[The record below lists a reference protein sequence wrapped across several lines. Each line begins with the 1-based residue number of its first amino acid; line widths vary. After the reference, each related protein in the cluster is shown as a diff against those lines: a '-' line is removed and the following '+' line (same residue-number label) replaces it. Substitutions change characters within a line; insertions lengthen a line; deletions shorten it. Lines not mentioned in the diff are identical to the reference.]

1 MPTNARTVRH
11 SIVVYFTTPLHN
23 FSLLGNR
30 VSGTQHER
38 RSQSGEMDAHRD
50 YLRFAAVEDATT
62 KSVAGHL
69 RDVVSVVRTRLFEV
83 YMLLVSAAI
92 GAVILTYLR
101 WHKRPNEV
109 RWFLR
114 LWSAC
119 FIHGARAI
127 TGTRFRL
134 EGLENIPDRP
144 VIFVGNHQSYWESIA
159 MTVFV
164 PNINVVTKRAA
175 MSIPVFGWG
184 LRHAPMTPV
193 DRDEPGKNLRRMMRQ
208 GKQAIREGRSILIY
222 PEGSRVPPG
231 EFRPFSRGLAPLYR
245 HCGCDVVP
253 FVTDAG
259 VHWPAG
265 FETKKP
271 GMVTMRFLPAIS
283 AGGDPEEVANALED
297 QLNAEKEKLLRE
309 LSAQCEPVS

>member
-1 MPTNARTVRH
+1 
-11 SIVVYFTTPLHN
+11 
-23 FSLLGNR
+23 
-30 VSGTQHER
+30 
-38 RSQSGEMDAHRD
+38 MDAHRD
-50 YLRFAAVEDATT
+50 YLQFTAVEDATT
-62 KSVAGHL
+62 KGVRGQL
-69 RDVVSVVRTRLFEV
+69 RDLVSVVRTRLFEM
-83 YMLLVSAAI
+83 YMLLVSAVI
-92 GAVILTYLR
+92 GVVIVTYLR
-101 WHKRPNEV
+101 WRKRPTEV

-114 LWSAC
+114 LWSIC
-119 FIHGARAI
+119 FIHGARVI

-164 PNINVVTKRAA
+164 PDINVVTKRAA

-193 DRDEPGKNLRRMMRQ
+193 DRDEPGQNLRRMMRQ
-208 GKQAIREGRSILIY
+208 GRESIRQGRSVLIY

-259 VHWPAG
+259 LHWPAG

-271 GMVTMRFLPAIS
+271 GVVTMRFLPLVP
-283 AGGDPEEVANALED
+283 AGGNPDEVAAELEGR
-297 QLNAEKEKLLRE
+297 LNSEKEKLLIRR
-309 LSAQCEPVS
+309 P